1 MRNTMR
7 FFVVILAVLVLLLG
21 VAAISSDKAH
31 QAGDDITAGAQL
43 YDKWYA
49 RLGVSAPEGEHP
61 LWERQSTNTRS
72 GAETW
77 RCAECHGW
85 DYQGALGA
93 YGSGSHYTG
102 FPSVFVL
109 SQNLSEQE
117 IIDHLNGKIDPL
129 HDFSALMDENSLRQ
143 LAVFLKEGLVDDSE
157 FIDPVSLKALGGD
170 TANGKSLF
178 ETVCAACHGVDG
190 QTLALRSDGLDESLG
205 DVASRDPYRFLHRSR
220 FGVAGVAMPI
230 GRELGWSLDDSR
242 DVLAYVQTLPRR
254 AGQPAPESGA
264 GAQSDPA
271 PELGGPAPDVFG
283 GIFTGLGVFFG
294 MFGMSILFILGFVA
308 FLGAIVFILS
318 KRK

>member
-1 MRNTMR
+1 MR
-7 FFVVILAVLVLLLG
+7 FFVVILAVFTFVLG
-21 VAAISSDKAH
+21 VAAVSAAKLP
-31 QAGDDITAGAQL
+31 QAGDDISAGAQL
-43 YDKWYA
+43 YDGWYA
-49 RLGVSAPEGEHP
+49 SLGISAPKGNHP
-61 LWERQSTNTRS
+61 LWERQTTNTRS
-72 GAETW
+72 GPETW

-85 DYQGALGA
+85 DYKGATGA

-109 SQNLSEQE
+109 ADRLSEQE

-129 HDFSALMDENSLRQ
+129 HDFSAVMDENSLRQ
-143 LAVFLKEGLVDDSE
+143 IAVFLKEGLVDDSE
-157 FIDPVSLKALGGD
+157 FIDPVSLKAIGGNL
-170 TANGKSLF
+170 ANGKKRF
-178 ETVCAACHGVDG
+178 EATCATCHGTDG
-190 QTLALRSDGLDESLG
+190 KTLVLKSEGIDEALG

-230 GRELGWSLDDSR
+230 GRDLGWSLDDSH
-242 DVLAYVQTLPRR
+242 DVLAYVQTLPKRVQQFVPAD
-254 AGQPAPESGA
+254 AGAGSEPAPK
-264 GAQSDPA
+264 
-271 PELGGPAPDVFG
+271 LGGPAPTIFG